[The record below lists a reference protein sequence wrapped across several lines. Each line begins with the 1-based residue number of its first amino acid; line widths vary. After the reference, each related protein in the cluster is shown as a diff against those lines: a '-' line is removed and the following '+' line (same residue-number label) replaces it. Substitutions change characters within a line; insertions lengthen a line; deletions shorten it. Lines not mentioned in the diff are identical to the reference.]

1 MLILRF
7 ALSLALFSG
16 RPAIIMAQRVARPEH
31 GFLTGRSKALVVR
44 RLAAG
49 GMCAMAA
56 ESVRGWGWGSEESN
70 IRPTPIGSAVSA
82 VNYQLRINS
91 GQLGPEDLARLKLAR
106 LSSDRC
112 LRELATSVLY
122 TQKDNARNKQSVTRS
137 LEKQS
142 LTREALSP

>member
-16 RPAIIMAQRVARPEH
+16 RPAIIMAQRVARPDH
-31 GFLTGRSKALVVR
+31 GFVTGRAKAVVVR

-49 GMCAMAA
+49 RMCAMAA
-56 ESVRGWGWGSEESN
+56 ESVRDWGWGNEENRISAA
-70 IRPTPIGSAVSA
+70 PIGSAVSA

-91 GQLGPEDLARLKLAR
+91 GQLGPDDLARLKLAR
-106 LSSDRC
+106 LSSDPC
-112 LRELATSVLY
+112 LRELATSVLD
-122 TQKDNARNKQSVTRS
+122 TQKDNAMRKQSVTRS

>member
-1 MLILRF
+1 
-7 ALSLALFSG
+7 
-16 RPAIIMAQRVARPEH
+16 
-31 GFLTGRSKALVVR
+31 
-44 RLAAG
+44 
-49 GMCAMAA
+49 MAA

>member
-16 RPAIIMAQRVARPEH
+16 RPAIIMAQRVARPEY
-31 GFLTGRSKALVVR
+31 GFASGRSNVVTVR

-49 GMCAMAA
+49 RICAMAA
-56 ESVRGWGWGSEESN
+56 ESVRGWGWGSDED
-70 IRPTPIGSAVSA
+70 RGQATPLGSVVSA

-91 GQLGPEDLARLKLAR
+91 GQLSLEDLARLKLAR

-112 LRELATSVLY
+112 LRELATSVLD
-122 TQKDNARNKQSVTRS
+122 TQKGNAMRKQSVTRS